1 MCGSLE
7 IRTPYDQSVQ
17 IPQNEFLRM
26 GKEDESKDYEN
37 SKELVEQSKVN
48 KCTWDPLTAIVI
60 TPG

>member
-1 MCGSLE
+1 
-7 IRTPYDQSVQ
+7 
-17 IPQNEFLRM
+17 M